1 MNIRT
6 VNIAFLCFLTAC
18 LVGCNEPENAE
29 VVNNVVQH
37 KEEQPQIRIVQ
48 EEVPEYISNRGVILR
63 GKDTEYSH
71 RADPDPDFHALWY
84 DRYTADCNL
93 SVDSTDSEFE
103 EFVKNIDEKATFP
116 SNNAGCIQK
125 MGKNGCPEYMFQIH
139 RTCMD
144 KNDIS
149 QGYIMYYVEEGMSC
163 GTPVYFDPSGKYI
176 FDTSLWDG
184 RIPDDILIKFL
195 EPEMVEVK
203 YNPDFLGMGED
214 VILTET
220 EDIEKVLDIMHSLEV
235 RLEKDEHPELAMAEY
250 QSILSFTDING
261 NVNDYKIIG
270 AYLIHG
276 DDVYFVENNDKLDE
290 LEANYGN

>member
-1 MNIRT
+1 
-6 VNIAFLCFLTAC
+6 
-18 LVGCNEPENAE
+18 
-29 VVNNVVQH
+29 
-37 KEEQPQIRIVQ
+37 
-48 EEVPEYISNRGVILR
+48 
-63 GKDTEYSH
+63 
-71 RADPDPDFHALWY
+71 
-84 DRYTADCNL
+84 
-93 SVDSTDSEFE
+93 
-103 EFVKNIDEKATFP
+103 
-116 SNNAGCIQK
+116 
-125 MGKNGCPEYMFQIH
+125 MFQIH

-235 RLEKDEHPELAMAEY
+235 RLEKDEHLELAMAEY
-250 QSILSFTDING
+250 QSFLSFTDING

-290 LEANYGN
+290 LEAKYGD